1 MAQKRSFREKLLLAI
16 KNSNYK
22 GGWAIYNIVEN
33 LTVGVA
39 DELIQELEVFKNWK
53 DKSDEV
59 FNSGIEAILKDEEL
73 RNEMLEQLSEISR
86 NRDRLSDNE
95 YSNIKA
101 RGMSAVAYR
110 TIDKANRKW
119 KITTIVA
126 MIVLAVLA
134 IVAIVLT
141 IKSIRAEDDLNVGVY
156 TTFGIAVA
164 DFLVGLFALGREMC
178 NDRKKENIENELEKL
193 VQNNADKGMFA
204 EYTQKITK
212 ETNVFSNN
220 KIHHCGCIV
229 TDNSK
234 HTYTNDKESSDE
246 E

>member
-1 MAQKRSFREKLLLAI
+1 MAQKKSFRDKLLLAI

-22 GGWAIYNIVEN
+22 GSWTIYNIVEN
-33 LTVGVA
+33 LTVGVS

-53 DKSDEV
+53 DKSDKD
-59 FNSGIEAILKDEEL
+59 FNSGIDSILENEKD

-95 YSNIKA
+95 YSNVKA

-110 TIDKANRKW
+110 TIDKANKKW
-119 KITTIVA
+119 KITTIVS

-134 IVAIVLT
+134 IAAIILT
-141 IKSIRAEDDLNVGVY
+141 IKSIREADELDTSVY
-156 TTFGIAVA
+156 TTFGIAAA

-178 NDRKKENIENELEKL
+178 NDRKKENIENELKKL
-193 VQNNADKGMFA
+193 VQYNADEGMFA

-212 ETNVFSNN
+212 ETIAFSNN
-220 KIHHCGCIV
+220 TIHHCGCIV

-234 HTYTNDKESSDE
+234 RNDKESNDE